1 VCVAPPPQGS
11 VGFSIK
17 FYDMCLAVINAH
29 LAADLK
35 GRNRVERRNQVRR
48 WSLSAGR
55 HLYYYYLL
63 LTTVLVY
70 LAITSTLFYYPGL
83 IVMAIR

>member
-1 VCVAPPPQGS
+1 MALVADAILHGMVCVAPPPQGS

-35 GRNRVERRNQVRR
+35 GRNRV
-48 WSLSAGR
+48 
-55 HLYYYYLL
+55 
-63 LTTVLVY
+63 
-70 LAITSTLFYYPGL
+70 
-83 IVMAIR
+83 